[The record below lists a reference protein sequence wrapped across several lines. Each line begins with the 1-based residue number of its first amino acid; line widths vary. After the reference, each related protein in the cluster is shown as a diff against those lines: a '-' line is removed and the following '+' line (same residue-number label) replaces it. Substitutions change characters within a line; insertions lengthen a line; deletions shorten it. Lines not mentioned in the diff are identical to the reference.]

1 MSEVKTSIHD
11 TLYISTKYRLGTA
24 QLALTCDA
32 LWGEFT
38 DRVTSKTVR
47 TRIPLGDCCDTFTE
61 RYDLLHFRTS
71 EAIHGLSK
79 NSVLMRGITH
89 EAHRQWITDNKRI
102 LLSATTG
109 CGPSIQAMPEYVLD
123 IRPRNNNGVDILGI
137 LLPKI
142 SHVTRVDRY
151 VGLMLSPRSTV
162 ATYGEVTDSPTADH
176 LFPSFE

>member
-1 MSEVKTSIHD
+1 MSKSTITRQN
-11 TLYISTKYRLGTA
+11 TLYISTAYRLGTA
-24 QLALTCDA
+24 RLALTCDA

-109 CGPSIQAMPEYVLD
+109 YGPSIQAMPEYVLD

-142 SHVTRVDRY
+142 SHITRVDRY
-151 VGLMLSPRSTV
+151 AELMLSERATV
-162 ATYGEVTDSPTADH
+162 ATHAEIVNSPLHDD